1 MSLPR
6 LTRQTAP
13 GGQVLEVVGMVADS
27 ILVINAGSSSLKFSL
42 FLVNADDLTLDVRGQ
57 IEALDSAP
65 KFVAKGPSGETVAER
80 SWGEGAKLSHD
91 GAVQHLQSFLR
102 GQYENDRVVG
112 IGHRVVHGGSE
123 YADPVRVDN
132 DVLQALERLIPLAP

>member
-65 KFVAKGPSGETVAER
+65 KFVAKGPSGETLAER
-80 SWGEGAKLSHD
+80 SWSEGTQLGHD

-102 GQYENDRVVG
+102 EQRVENRLVG
-112 IGHRVVHGGSE
+112 VGHRVVHGGLE
-123 YADPVRVDN
+123 YADPLRVDR
-132 DVLQALERLIPLAP
+132 A